1 MKTRGVENRERV
13 IALKIEG
20 KSVKEIMDATG
31 LKKPTVY
38 AYLRPVAAKPAKA
51 SKPAKVTKKAA
62 TKGGNG
68 HEVRVVNVGVHVT
81 PMANGMFL
89 VTVPA
94 DRLSKVA
101 QALA

>member
-1 MKTRGVENRERV
+1 VKTRGIENRERV
-13 IALKIEG
+13 IALKVEG
-20 KSVKEIMDATG
+20 KSVKEIMDVTG

-38 AYLRPVAAKPAKA
+38 AYLRPVAAKPVKAVKSAKT
-51 SKPAKVTKKAA
+51 AKKVVAKR
-62 TKGGNG
+62 GNG
-68 HEVRVVNVGVHVT
+68 HEVRVVNVGLHVT

-94 DRLSKVA
+94 ERLAKVA